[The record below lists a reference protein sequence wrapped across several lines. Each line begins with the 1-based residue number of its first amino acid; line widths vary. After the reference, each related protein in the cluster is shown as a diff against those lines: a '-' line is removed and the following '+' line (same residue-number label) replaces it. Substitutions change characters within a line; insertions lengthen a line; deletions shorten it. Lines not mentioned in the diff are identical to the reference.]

1 MNTEMSDMV
10 TESPD
15 YEMTDVGDRYGL
27 NHLRTST
34 NASSGVLSNPGTG
47 YQNQLHTYLDETY
60 NESEPTTY
68 LAPQHPF
75 AGSDEL
81 SVQGNHIQDVT
92 AYDEASAAWP
102 LAHPHLGSY
111 VLTQDG
117 ALHLQDSLDVFNH
130 QLPVP
135 TNHQSQSFNYAL
147 SQRAGLT
154 QPSQNNLHFS
164 SLSKAIAAMPYRDY
178 WRPVTDHTIPTNDL
192 QRQQW
197 VLLLLNAINNTTDV
211 CDAQGLVFQNR
222 WYKPGVGPSTFYS
235 AESKE
240 ILAWDILA
248 LVEALHREG
257 GSALVAFNQQFWTQA
272 KKEKHWTFSE
282 RMEKITELLAISKA
296 RCDKLLAGAGL
307 QSVVSRPEDLIKT
320 TRSNGVQNGK
330 RQRIL
335 EVGRAAKKARIV

>member
-1 MNTEMSDMV
+1 MFIK
-10 TESPD
+10 SPD
-15 YEMTDVGDRYGL
+15 YEMADVGDRDGL
-27 NHLRTST
+27 NHMQTST
-34 NASSGVLSNPGTG
+34 SIASGVLGNSETG
-47 YQNQLHTYLDETY
+47 YQSHVHTYLDETY
-60 NESEPTTY
+60 NRSEPTAY
-68 LAPQHPF
+68 SAPQHPF
-75 AGSDEL
+75 AASDGL
-81 SVQGNHIQDVT
+81 YVQGNHMRDVS
-92 AYDEASAAWP
+92 AYDEASAVWP
-102 LAHPHLGSY
+102 SHLGSD
-111 VLTQDG
+111 VSTQEG
-117 ALHLQDSLDVFNH
+117 ALHRQDSLEVFNR

-135 TNHQSQSFNYAL
+135 PNHQSQGFNYEL
-147 SQRAGLT
+147 SQQADLT
-154 QPSQNNLHFS
+154 QPLQNNLHFS
-164 SLSKAIAAMPYRDY
+164 SLSQAIAAMPYRDY

-197 VLLLLNAINNTTDV
+197 VLQLLRAINNTTNV

-282 RMEKITELLAISKA
+282 RMQRITELLAISKA

-335 EVGRAAKKARIV
+335 EVGRAAKKARIA

>member
-1 MNTEMSDMV
+1 MV

-15 YEMTDVGDRYGL
+15 YEMTDVGDRDGL

-34 NASSGVLSNPGTG
+34 NVSSGALVNSETG
-47 YQNQLHTYLDETY
+47 YQSHVHTYLDETY
-60 NESEPTTY
+60 NESAPTAY
-68 LAPQHPF
+68 SVSQHPF
-75 AGSDEL
+75 AGSVGL
-81 SVQGNHIQDVT
+81 PVQGNHMQDVT
-92 AYDEASAAWP
+92 AYDEASATWP

-111 VLTQDG
+111 VSTQDD
-117 ALHLQDSLDVFNH
+117 ALHRQDSLEVLNH
-130 QLPVP
+130 QLPLP
-135 TNHQSQSFNYAL
+135 PYHGHQSQNFNHPL
-147 SQRAGLT
+147 SHQLDLT
-154 QPSQNNLHFS
+154 QASQNNLHFS
-164 SLSKAIAAMPYRDY
+164 SLSQAIAAMPFRDY

-197 VLLLLNAINNTTDV
+197 VLLLLQAINNTTNV

-257 GSALVAFNQQFWTQA
+257 GSVLVAFNQQFWTQA
-272 KKEKHWTFSE
+272 KKERHWTFSE
-282 RMEKITELLAISKA
+282 RMQKITELLAISKA

-335 EVGRAAKKARIV
+335 EAGRAAKKAKIA

>member
-1 MNTEMSDMV
+1 
-10 TESPD
+10 
-15 YEMTDVGDRYGL
+15 L
-27 NHLRTST
+27 NHLQTST
-34 NASSGVLSNPGTG
+34 NVSSGALGNSETG
-47 YQNQLHTYLDETY
+47 YQSHVHTYLDEAY
-60 NESEPTTY
+60 NEFEPTAY
-68 LAPQHPF
+68 SVPQHPF
-75 AGSDEL
+75 AEL
-81 SVQGNHIQDVT
+81 VGLFVQGNHMQDVT
-92 AYDEASAAWP
+92 AYDEASAAWH

-111 VLTQDG
+111 VSTQDG
-117 ALHLQDSLDVFNH
+117 ALHRQDSLEVFNH

-135 TNHQSQSFNYAL
+135 PNHQSQSFDYAL
-147 SQRAGLT
+147 SKQAGLT
-154 QPSQNNLHFS
+154 QPSENNLHFS
-164 SLSKAIAAMPYRDY
+164 NLSQAIAAMPYRDY

-197 VLLLLNAINNTTDV
+197 VLQLLRAINNTTNV

-248 LVEALHREG
+248 LVETLHRDG

-282 RMEKITELLAISKA
+282 RMQKITELLAISKA
-296 RCDKLLAGAGL
+296 RCDKLLAGAGM

-335 EVGRAAKKARIV
+335 EVGRAAKKARIA